1 LLLLLLLL
9 LLLAAM
15 QQRYATMPQLPA
27 MLAPAF
33 LQAAAAFLQAAA
45 AFLKAAGARL
55 LSQLC
60 GVLCCVDLHRQPLYM
75 LRIMIL
81 QTNMQR
87 VRLPMLIRAAAAAAA
102 GAAAR

>member
-1 LLLLLLLL
+1 MYL

-27 MLAPAF
+27 MQAPIV
-33 LQAAAAFLQAAA
+33 LQAAATCPQAVAVFLPAAA
-45 AFLKAAGARL
+45 TFLPARR

-60 GVLCCVDLHRQPLYM
+60 GILCCVDLHRQPLNM
-75 LRIMIL
+75 LRIVIL

-87 VRLPMLIRAAAAAAA
+87 VRLPMLICAVAAAAAAA
-102 GAAAR
+102 AAAR